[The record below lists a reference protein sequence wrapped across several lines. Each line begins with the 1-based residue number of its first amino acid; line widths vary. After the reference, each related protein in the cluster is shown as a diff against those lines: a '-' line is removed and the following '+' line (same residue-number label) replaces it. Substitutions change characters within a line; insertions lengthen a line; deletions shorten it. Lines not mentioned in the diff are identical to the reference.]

1 MSRPQGLQ
9 STPARRTADPLAGG
23 RIRTAAASTA
33 GETVVEP
40 AVGIA
45 GGGEVW
51 RQTHGGV
58 TPYALAAYAAFR
70 ARLLGSP
77 LVVGSQEVLDH
88 LGELVLV
95 TTVKGDGLTLL
106 LDGLTWGYRGTGPT
120 GLAAVLVDLGAQPDL
135 ETAMRWVAALPIDGA
150 WSIEVAP

>member
-1 MSRPQGLQ
+1 
-9 STPARRTADPLAGG
+9 
-23 RIRTAAASTA
+23 
-33 GETVVEP
+33 
-40 AVGIA
+40 
-45 GGGEVW
+45 
-51 RQTHGGV
+51 V